1 MIIDESNAVH
11 YRWADGC
18 DGWRLA
24 DSEGLSF
31 YILSREAVLEVEG
44 VAHRLRSGQGLE
56 TAPGQRHRFRNELA
70 ADVDFLVVSAPRS
83 QGDRVEEEVDMPEK
97 VALDLSPLSQAAVP
111 AVKELIAEVVLE
123 FYGDLEFLPKD
134 RDGLLRYYERTGY
147 LRDLDG
153 HALIYGPGDGLFLV
167 LRAGD
172 TVVGCGGLRRLAGAD
187 AELTRLWLKREW
199 RGKGLGLGIFR
210 PLIGRAESLGYAR
223 VFLDTS
229 RRCSDAVR
237 LFRRNGFAECAPYK
251 ESAGDL
257 FLGRELARP
266 AEAPA
271 ASAED

>member
-1 MIIDESNAVH
+1 MRLPKAASPQPPPEDES
-11 YRWADGC
+11 
-18 DGWRLA
+18 
-24 DSEGLSF
+24 SEWGG
-31 YILSREAVLEVEG
+31 EVGEVEQ
-44 VAHRLRSGQGLE
+44 SWGQGKWEIANPAKGNVL
-56 TAPGQRHRFRNELA
+56 FFLA
-70 ADVDFLVVSAPRS
+70 NASGLQEIPRS
-83 QGDRVEEEVDMPEK
+83 QGDRAADAANMMQKDAV
-97 VALDLSPLSQAAVP
+97 DLSPLSQAAIP

-167 LRAGD
+167 LSAGD
-172 TVVGCGGLRRLAGAD
+172 TVAGCGGLRRLAGED
-187 AELTRLWLKREW
+187 AELTRLWLKRAW

-210 PLIGRAESLGYAR
+210 SLIGRAESLGYAR

-257 FLGRELARP
+257 FLCREFARP

-271 ASAED
+271 ASEEH